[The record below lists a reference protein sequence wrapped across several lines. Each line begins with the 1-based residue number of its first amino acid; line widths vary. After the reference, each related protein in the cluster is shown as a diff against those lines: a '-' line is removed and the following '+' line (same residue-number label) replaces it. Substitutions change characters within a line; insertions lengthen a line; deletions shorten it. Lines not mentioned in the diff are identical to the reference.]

1 MNTGTYSVFAT
12 VYGMKMYY
20 FFVECKQSKR
30 MGSSVPVGGYAAAQ
44 KKPENPSLI
53 PSPDD
58 LELVM
63 SDKSSPFIIA

>member
-1 MNTGTYSVFAT
+1 MNTGSYSVFAT

-30 MGSSVPVGGYAAAQ
+30 MGSSVLARGYAEAQ

-53 PSPDD
+53 PSP
-58 LELVM
+58 VM
-63 SDKSSPFIIA
+63 SNKSPPFIIS